1 MDGAGTAG
9 EMSLLLLSLA
19 ASTVRLAAPLVL
31 AALAGLY
38 AERSG
43 VVDIGLEGKM
53 LAAAFAGAAVAALT
67 GSAALGLGAGIAAAL
82 VLALLHGVAAI
93 AGGADQIVSGMA
105 LNLIAAG
112 ATPSLASAWFGQR
125 GTTPPLPAGARFG
138 PITLPLAQSLGE
150 VPIAGRVYT
159 TIISGHSLPVYL
171 AWLAVPLTAFVLSYT
186 GFGLRLRAVGESP
199 EAVDAAGL
207 SVARLRFTALAVNGV
222 LCGLAGV
229 CLSMAQGNGF
239 LRDMSAGRGYLALA
253 ALIFGKWRPWPVLA
267 ACLLFAAADAVQ
279 ARLQGVVL
287 PGFGAVPVQ
296 LIQALPYMIT
306 VVILAGLVG
315 MARPPRAL
323 GKPYPPIR

>member
-1 MDGAGTAG
+1 MDAASTIDGL
-9 EMSLLLLSLA
+9 SSLLLSLA

-43 VVDIGLEGKM
+43 VADIGLEGKM
-53 LAAAFAGAAVAALT
+53 LAAAFAGAAVASLT
-67 GSAALGLGAGIAAAL
+67 GSAALGLGAGVAAAL
-82 VLALLHGVAAI
+82 LLALLHGVAAI
-93 AGGADQIVSGMA
+93 AAGGDQIVSGMA

-125 GTTPPLPAGARFG
+125 GTTPPLPAGARLG
-138 PITLPLAQSLGE
+138 PITLPLAKSLGE
-150 VPIAGRVYT
+150 VPIFGRVYA

-171 AWLAVPLTAFVLSYT
+171 AWLAVPLTGFVLVRT
-186 GFGLRLRAVGESP
+186 RFGLRLRAVGESP

-207 SVARLRFTALAVNGV
+207 SVVRLRFVALAINGA

-253 ALIFGKWRPWPVLA
+253 ALIFGKWRPWPVLG

-279 ARLQGVVL
+279 ARLQGAAL
-287 PGFGAVPVQ
+287 PGSRTVPVQ
-296 LIQALPYMIT
+296 LIQALPYLIT
-306 VVILAGLVG
+306 IAILAGFVG
-315 MARPPRAL
+315 TARPPRAL

>member
-1 MDGAGTAG
+1 MGGAGTAG
-9 EMSLLLLSLA
+9 GLSLLLMSFV
-19 ASTVRLAAPLVL
+19 ASTVRLAAPLML

-53 LAAAFAGAAVAALT
+53 LAAAFAGAAVASLT
-67 GSAALGLGAGIAAAL
+67 GSAIFGLAAGIAAAL
-82 VLALLHGVAAI
+82 LLALLHGVAAI
-93 AGGADQIVSGMA
+93 VARGDQIVSGMA

-125 GTTPPLPAGARFG
+125 GTTPPLPDGARFG
-138 PITLPLAQSLGE
+138 PIMLPLSQSLSE
-150 VPIAGRVYT
+150 IPVVGRVYT
-159 TIISGHSLPVYL
+159 TIISGHTLPVYL
-171 AWLAVPLTAFVLSYT
+171 AWLAVPLTAFVLART
-186 GFGLRLRAVGESP
+186 RFGLRLRATGESP

-207 SVARLRFTALAVNGV
+207 SVARLRFTALAVNGA
-222 LCGLAGV
+222 LCGISGV

-253 ALIFGKWRPWPVLA
+253 ALIFGKWRPWPVLG

-287 PGFGAVPVQ
+287 PGLGMVPVQ
-296 LIQALPYMIT
+296 LIQALPYLIT
-306 VVILAGLVG
+306 VAILAGFVG
-315 MARPPRAL
+315 RARPPRAL
-323 GKPYPPIR
+323 GKPYPPTG

>member
-1 MDGAGTAG
+1 
-9 EMSLLLLSLA
+9 
-19 ASTVRLAAPLVL
+19 
-31 AALAGLY
+31 
-38 AERSG
+38 
-43 VVDIGLEGKM
+43 
-53 LAAAFAGAAVAALT
+53 
-67 GSAALGLGAGIAAAL
+67 
-82 VLALLHGVAAI
+82 
-93 AGGADQIVSGMA
+93 MA

-199 EAVDAAGL
+199 EAVNAAGL

-279 ARLQGVVL
+279 ARLQGVIL
-287 PGFGAVPVQ
+287 PGIGAVPVQ